1 MKAVLTLE
9 DHDDKV
15 RVSMDFDPP
24 LNAADDTTPALGLA
38 CHLVKVLNE
47 LLGNQDTNP
56 TN

>member
-15 RVSMDFDPP
+15 RITLELDPP
-24 LNAADDTTPALGLA
+24 LETTTESTPALGLA
-38 CHLVKVLNE
+38 SHLVKVIQE
-47 LLGNQDTNP
+47 MLGNQDTNP